1 MSSMDQMKDD
11 SLILSETMR
20 RISLRPSRFRQ
31 ILNTKSSSLTKLT
44 TQPQMYNSVL
54 GRLLRSSL
62 AIADSSSPATTKTKS
77 LNLSIPVVLSLN
89 LESVENK
96 NNSLP
101 HNFSSDSKKFW
112 DLSTLNM
119 TTKLSSNSSTNTSQT
134 GEESLTNAKDT
145 PFLGRLIRAFSQRFR
160 TFQ

>member
-1 MSSMDQMKDD
+1 MSSMDPMRDVF
-11 SLILSETMR
+11 SIRSETMR
-20 RISLRPSRFRQ
+20 NLSLRPSRFLQ
-31 ILNTKSSSLTKLT
+31 MQNTKSSLLMRQITR
-44 TQPQMYNSVL
+44 PMMYNSSY
-54 GRLLRSSL
+54 GRLLRSL
-62 AIADSSSPATTKTKS
+62 LVTADSSSPATTKTKS

-119 TTKLSSNSSTNTSQT
+119 TTKLSSNSSTNTSQI